1 MPAIE
6 SKRLGDILNFKRGYD
21 LPASK
26 RQPGEYPVI
35 SSSGISGYHSEY
47 KADGEG
53 IVTGRYGTLGTM
65 YYINGKYW
73 PHNTALYVTDF
84 KGNYPKYVYYL
95 LTCLGRMKTSDK
107 STVPG
112 VNRNEIHEV
121 NVPCLP
127 RNMQENVADAFS
139 SLDQK
144 IDTNNKI
151 NAQLQAMAKTL
162 YDYWFVQ
169 FDFPDENGNPYKFSG
184 GKMVYNETLK
194 CEIPV
199 GWECFE
205 LSDVIERIGTGLNPR
220 QHFSLGQGSN
230 YYVTIKSIDEGKIL
244 LDDKCD
250 KIDDDTLKIINRRSD
265 LSVGDILF
273 TSIQP
278 VGITYLIQEKPKNWN
293 INESVFSIRPNH
305 EVISSEYAYLLLGSK
320 GMKAFTKNASAGS
333 IHKGIRI
340 GVLKTFKFAFGGEEI
355 VRKFSEIVAPQLA
368 YMHKI
373 EKENQELTQLRDW
386 LLPMLMNGQVKV
398 EASDHA
404 DIEAA

>member
-21 LPASK
+21 LPARK

-112 VNRNEIHEV
+112 VNRSEIHEV
-121 NVPCLP
+121 NVPFLP
-127 RNMQENVADAFS
+127 RNMQENVANTLS

-144 IDTNNKI
+144 IEINNQI
-151 NAQLQAMAKTL
+151 NARLEVIVKTL

-169 FDFPDENGNPYKFSG
+169 FYFPDENGKPYKSSG
-184 GKMVYNETLK
+184 GKMVYNETFK
-194 CEIPV
+194 CEIPD
-199 GWECFE
+199 GWEVKE
-205 LSDVIERIGTGLNPR
+205 LG
-220 QHFSLGQGSN
+220 
-230 YYVTIKSIDEGKIL
+230 
-244 LDDKCD
+244 
-250 KIDDDTLKIINRRSD
+250 
-265 LSVGDILF
+265 
-273 TSIQP
+273 
-278 VGITYLIQEKPKNWN
+278 
-293 INESVFSIRPNH
+293 
-305 EVISSEYAYLLLGSK
+305 
-320 GMKAFTKNASAGS
+320 
-333 IHKGIRI
+333 
-340 GVLKTFKFAFGGEEI
+340 KFAHVKKGAWF
-355 VRKFSEIVAPQLA
+355 KNQLF
-368 YMHKI
+368 
-373 EKENQELTQLRDW
+373 
-386 LLPMLMNGQVKV
+386 
-398 EASDHA
+398 
-404 DIEAA
+404 

>member
-127 RNMQENVADAFS
+127 RNMQENVANALS

-151 NAQLQAMAKTL
+151 NAQLEAMAKTL

-169 FDFPDENGNPYKFSG
+169 FDFPDENGKPYKSSG
-184 GKMVYNETLK
+184 GKMVNNEALK
-194 CEIPV
+194 REIPE
-199 GWECFE
+199 GWECYE

-250 KIDDDTLKIINRRSD
+250 KIDDETLKIINRRSD
-265 LSVGDILF
+265 LRVGDILF

-320 GMKAFTKNASAGS
+320 SMKAFTKNASAGS

-373 EKENQELTQLRDW
+373 EKENQELTQLRNW

-398 EASDHA
+398 GSE
-404 DIEAA
+404 